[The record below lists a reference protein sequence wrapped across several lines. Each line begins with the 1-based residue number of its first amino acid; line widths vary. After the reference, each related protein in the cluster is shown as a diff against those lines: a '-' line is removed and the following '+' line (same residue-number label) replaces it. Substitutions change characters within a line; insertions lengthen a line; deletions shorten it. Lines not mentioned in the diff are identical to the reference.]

1 MKQMYTSSLQC
12 LYPKLVVAHT
22 IIKTIK
28 LLFLYYVKV
37 QFYPWFKFYSVC
49 FKVIIT
55 HVHYLEEI
63 WFIITK
69 DLIEPCEVFI
79 PGGLA

>member
-1 MKQMYTSSLQC
+1 MLRFNFILGSNFIS
-12 LYPKLVVAHT
+12 
-22 IIKTIK
+22 I
-28 LLFLYYVKV
+28 
-37 QFYPWFKFYSVC
+37 C

-55 HVHYLEEI
+55 HIHYLEEI
-63 WFIITK
+63 WFIITE